1 MGPILCAI
9 YTRLSKEDEDKHQP
23 ESESIQNQKSLLT
36 RYAIDH
42 GWDIYAIY
50 SDEDLSG
57 IDSNRPD
64 FNRMIEAAKQKKF
77 QIVLCK
83 SQSRFTRD
91 MELVEKYIHDLFP
104 IWGIRFIAVADNADT
119 EVKGNKKARQING
132 LVNEWYLEDL
142 SENVRMVFDLKRREG
157 KYIGGSPIYGYQKDP
172 ADKNH
177 IIPDPEAAEVV
188 RQIYRWSLE
197 GHGRQNIAYL
207 LNQRGIP
214 NPTRYK
220 VEQGW
225 TCNHPVKHDFGLWNK
240 VTVGRIL
247 TNEMYTGVMIQGRRR
262 KVSYKSKVI
271 IDTPESKWY
280 RVEGTHEPIIDRATF
295 EAVQRGL
302 KLRTR
307 TDGTGETHLL
317 AGLVKCADCGAT
329 MSKCS
334 NGKRAYLRCK
344 LYADSGSQKLCTR
357 HSVRLDQLIDLISE
371 RIRYYVQTYY
381 QLDPK
386 DLQPQKD
393 TRREALE
400 QEQKALT
407 ARLEKR
413 SQALKTL
420 YLDRVAGILSVSQFV
435 ELDQSFLEEKSRL
448 EQRLDSIREA
458 LAEREPPEQQGEL
471 IERAKELLRLETV
484 PRELVVGLV
493 DKIEVCERDPNTGRQ
508 EIRVTWRF

>member
-1 MGPILCAI
+1 
-9 YTRLSKEDEDKHQP
+9 
-23 ESESIQNQKSLLT
+23 
-36 RYAIDH
+36 
-42 GWDIYAIY
+42 
-50 SDEDLSG
+50 
-57 IDSNRPD
+57 
-64 FNRMIEAAKQKKF
+64 MIEAARQKKF

-91 MELVEKYIHDLFP
+91 MELVEKYIHGLFP

-157 KYIGGSPIYGYQKDP
+157 KYIPIYGYRKDP

-188 RQIYRWSLE
+188 RQIYRWSME

-207 LNQRGIP
+207 LNQQGIP

-220 VEQGW
+220 AERGW
-225 TCNHPVKHDFGLWNK
+225 TCNHPIKNDFGLWNK

-247 TNEMYTGVMIQGRRR
+247 TNEMYAGVMIQGRRR

-271 IDTPESKWY
+271 IDTPEDQWY
-280 RVEGTHEPIIDRATF
+280 RVEGTHEAIIDRATF
-295 EAVQRGL
+295 DAVQRGL
-302 KLRTR
+302 KLRTK
-307 TDGTGETHLL
+307 TDGSGEAHLL
-317 AGLVKCADCGAT
+317 SGLVKCADCGST

-344 LYADSGSQKLCTR
+344 LYADSGKQKLCTR
-357 HSVRLDQLIDLISE
+357 HSVRLDQLIDLVSD

-381 QLDPK
+381 ELDAA
-386 DLQPQKD
+386 DIQPQKD

-400 QEQKALT
+400 QERKSIVAQ
-407 ARLEKR
+407 LEKR

-420 YLDRVAGILSVSQFV
+420 YLDKVAGIIGEGQFV
-435 ELDQSFLEEKSRL
+435 ELNQSFLDEKSRL
-448 EQRLDSIREA
+448 EQRLGRINEELENREQ
-458 LAEREPPEQQGEL
+458 PQQQADLMEKA
-471 IERAKELLRLETV
+471 RKLLRLEAV
-484 PRELVVGLV
+484 PRELVIGLI
-493 DKIEVCERDPNTGRQ
+493 DCIEIGERNPNTGQQ
-508 EIRVTWRF
+508 EVKISWKF

>member
-1 MGPILCAI
+1 
-9 YTRLSKEDEDKHQP
+9 
-23 ESESIQNQKSLLT
+23 
-36 RYAIDH
+36 
-42 GWDIYAIY
+42 
-50 SDEDLSG
+50 
-57 IDSNRPD
+57 
-64 FNRMIEAAKQKKF
+64 MIEAARQKKF

-91 MELVEKYIHDLFP
+91 MELVEKYIHGLFP

-157 KYIGGSPIYGYQKDP
+157 KYIGGFPIYGYRKDP

-188 RQIYRWSLE
+188 RQIYRWSME

-207 LNQRGIP
+207 LNQQGIP

-220 VEQGW
+220 AERGW
-225 TCNHPVKHDFGLWNK
+225 TCNHPIKNDFGLWNK

-247 TNEMYTGVMIQGRRR
+247 TNEMYAGVMIQGRRR

-271 IDTPESKWY
+271 IDTPEDQWY
-280 RVEGTHEPIIDRATF
+280 RVEGTHEAIIDRATF

-302 KLRTR
+302 RLRTK
-307 TDGTGETHLL
+307 TDGSGEAHLL
-317 AGLVKCADCGAT
+317 SGLVKCADCGST

-344 LYADSGSQKLCTR
+344 LYADSGKQKLCTR
-357 HSVRLDQLIDLISE
+357 HSVRLDQLIDLVSD

-381 QLDPK
+381 ELDAA
-386 DLQPQKD
+386 DIQPQKD

-400 QEQKALT
+400 QERKSIVAQ
-407 ARLEKR
+407 LEKR

-420 YLDRVAGILSVSQFV
+420 YLDKVAGIIGEGQFV
-435 ELDQSFLEEKSRL
+435 ELNQSFLDEKSRL
-448 EQRLDSIREA
+448 EQRLGRINEELENREQ
-458 LAEREPPEQQGEL
+458 PQQQADLMEKA
-471 IERAKELLRLETV
+471 RKLLRLEAV
-484 PRELVVGLV
+484 PRELVIGLI
-493 DKIEVCERDPNTGRQ
+493 DCIEIGERNPNTGQQ
-508 EIRVTWRF
+508 EVKISWKF

>member
-1 MGPILCAI
+1 M
-9 YTRLSKEDEDKHQP
+9 
-23 ESESIQNQKSLLT
+23 IQ
-36 RYAIDH
+36 
-42 GWDIYAIY
+42 
-50 SDEDLSG
+50 
-57 IDSNRPD
+57 
-64 FNRMIEAAKQKKF
+64 AAKQKKF

-83 SQSRFTRD
+83 TQSRFTRD
-91 MELVEKYIHDLFP
+91 MELVEKYIHGLFP

-157 KYIGGSPIYGYQKDP
+157 KYIGGFPIYGYRKDP

-188 RQIYRWSLE
+188 RQIYRWSME

-207 LNQRGIP
+207 LNQQGIP

-220 VEQGW
+220 AERGW
-225 TCNHPVKHDFGLWNK
+225 TCNHPIKNDFGLWNK

-271 IDTPESKWY
+271 IDTPEDQWY
-280 RVEGTHEPIIDRATF
+280 RVEGTHEAIIDRATF
-295 EAVQRGL
+295 DAVQRGL
-302 KLRTR
+302 KLRTK
-307 TDGTGETHLL
+307 TDGSGEAHLL
-317 AGLVKCADCGAT
+317 SGLVKCADCGST

-344 LYADSGSQKLCTR
+344 LYADSGKQKLCTR
-357 HSVRLDQLIDLISE
+357 HSVRLDQLIDLVSD

-381 QLDPK
+381 ELDAA
-386 DLQPQKD
+386 DIQPQKD

-400 QEQKALT
+400 QERKSIVAQ
-407 ARLEKR
+407 LEKR

-420 YLDRVAGILSVSQFV
+420 YLDKVAGIIGEGQFV
-435 ELDQSFLEEKSRL
+435 ELNQSFLDEKSRL
-448 EQRLDSIREA
+448 EQRLGRINEELENREQ
-458 LAEREPPEQQGEL
+458 PQQQADLMEKA
-471 IERAKELLRLETV
+471 RKLLRLEAV
-484 PRELVVGLV
+484 PRELVIGLI
-493 DKIEVCERDPNTGRQ
+493 DCIEIGERNPNTGQQ
-508 EIRVTWRF
+508 EVKISWKF